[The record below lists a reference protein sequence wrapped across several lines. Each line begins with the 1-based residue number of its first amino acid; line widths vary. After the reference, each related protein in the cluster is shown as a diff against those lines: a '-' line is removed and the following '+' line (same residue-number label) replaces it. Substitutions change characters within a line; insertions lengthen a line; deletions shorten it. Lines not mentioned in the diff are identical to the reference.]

1 MNNAFNERPYVSK
14 ETLREISR
22 GFKEFTRLST
32 RRKHDL
38 SEVIQDVALFRFAA
52 CEVMIPSLPR
62 KRSLFPKSVQRL
74 PVTRQTQNCSLL
86 ITVVGGHNVPTK
98 VEGNMMQKV
107 NIGQED
113 STLRNYDNLPL
124 SSTDVGDEKCLGVI
138 CKIKFR
144 GKNYRTKSISCAS
157 LSPQWK
163 ETLSIPLC
171 ENLEG
176 SSPISLQDEVIDIF
190 LLDCV
195 TVDLLHMGGFYEDE
209 ETKSTEYRYLVSAVS
224 SPSK

>member
-14 ETLREISR
+14 ETFKEIFR

-32 RRKHDL
+32 RRKHHL

-52 CEVMIPSLPR
+52 REVMIPSLPR
-62 KRSLFPKSVQRL
+62 KRSLFPKTVQRL

-98 VEGNMMQKV
+98 VEGNMMP
-107 NIGQED
+107 
-113 STLRNYDNLPL
+113 TLRNYDNLPL
-124 SSTDVGDEKCLGVI
+124 SSTDVEDEKCLGVI

-157 LSPQWK
+157 FSPQWK

-190 LLDCV
+190 LFDCV
-195 TVDLLHMGGFYEDE
+195 TVDLFHMGGFYEDE